1 MTSYSVEYNTSSTL
15 FSSRILQ
22 LTTSRAGSTYTVLA
36 VKALVLLLK
45 YNNWFMEIPYLV
57 YSPAMLP
64 ATPPSYRS
72 LGTLVVSDSFK
83 GFELRGDS

>member
-1 MTSYSVEYNTSSTL
+1 
-15 FSSRILQ
+15 
-22 LTTSRAGSTYTVLA
+22 
-36 VKALVLLLK
+36 
-45 YNNWFMEIPYLV
+45 MEIPYLV

-83 GFELRGDS
+83 EFELRGDS

>member
-1 MTSYSVEYNTSSTL
+1 MTSRV
-15 FSSRILQ
+15 
-22 LTTSRAGSTYTVLA
+22 GSTYSILA
-36 VKALVLLLK
+36 IKALMLLLEH
-45 YNNWFMEIPYLV
+45 NDWVMEIPYLV

-83 GFELRGDS
+83 GFELSGDS